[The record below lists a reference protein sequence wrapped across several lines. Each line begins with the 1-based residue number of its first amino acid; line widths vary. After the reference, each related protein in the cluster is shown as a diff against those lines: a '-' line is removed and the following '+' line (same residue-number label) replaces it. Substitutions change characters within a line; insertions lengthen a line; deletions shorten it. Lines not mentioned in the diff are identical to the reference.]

1 MSQKQKEIFLL
12 LLFLQLL
19 KRLLL
24 QVTHSMKIMKEE
36 RENEKILKNFQHE
49 AIGSRRREGE
59 RRGTQ
64 RRNPLLLL
72 LPSTA
77 SSSFCFLL
85 SNSPARRSAPLRS
98 LSLSLSLSLLEE
110 EELRKRLLRWT
121 ATERERERDQQIWF
135 EFLWKENEKT
145 FISNFS
151 NFLSLLSLHWFI
163 YLFIIFVVLFRPQ
176 AFPRTDSEDNA
187 VRERARLQLRV
198 LNLVILL
205 DDPFIQMLLQ
215 FWKITRVAANQI
227 GDVPYRRRRRRRWWG
242 WRQKRKHKRRERASE
257 LISVFFFNCLF
268 FVVSDVIL
276 SRWLDI
282 GKQNNLSLSLSFRL
296 FQWRLPSFVE
306 SSDFSNQATSIRVQ
320 LLSFTPNLWWW
331 WWWWWYW
338 WRRRNEKKIVSWI
351 MFFSFQESLSSF
363 SLSLCHLPLERLA
376 YVFATA
382 EVVHKLASHRASRE
396 TFLGIF
402 QSPQSSISCCI

>member
-1 MSQKQKEIFLL
+1 MKKISNTKRSAPEEEKEREEGRNEGTHCFYCFLL
-12 LLFLQLL
+12 LL
-19 KRLLL
+19 LLL
-24 QVTHSMKIMKEE
+24 SA
-36 RENEKILKNFQHE
+36 F
-49 AIGSRRREGE
+49 
-59 RRGTQ
+59 
-64 RRNPLLLL
+64 
-72 LPSTA
+72 
-77 SSSFCFLL
+77 FFLT
-85 SNSPARRSAPLRS
+85 ARRAAP
-98 LSLSLSLSLLEE
+98 LSLSLSLSLFSKKKKNWERGFWDE
-110 EELRKRLLRWT
+110 QQQ
-121 ATERERERDQQIWF
+121 RERERYQQIWF

-163 YLFIIFVVLFRPQ
+163 HLFIIFVVLFRPQ
-176 AFPRTDSEDNA
+176 AFPRTHSEDNA

-257 LISVFFFNCLF
+257 LTSLFFFNCLF

-282 GKQNNLSLSLSFRL
+282 GKQNDLSLSLSFRL

-338 WRRRNEKKIVSWI
+338 WRRRNEKKILV
-351 MFFSFQESLSSF
+351 
-363 SLSLCHLPLERLA
+363 
-376 YVFATA
+376 
-382 EVVHKLASHRASRE
+382 
-396 TFLGIF
+396 G
-402 QSPQSSISCCI
+402 